1 MIMQTSMMSQ
11 LLSMPLFQG
20 LTMDELMKLLEQVRP
35 DFLHFEDDY
44 IQRSGERHNR
54 LLYILRGKVI
64 RELPGP
70 GNRYLFT
77 EVLDE
82 STFIEISSLF
92 GRNTTLRA
100 SYRAVGEAVLLA
112 FDKSYMFNVFGQFS
126 IVQLNILNLY
136 CAYAQSLLE
145 RQSLPIGDDIHTLFC
160 HFVRSLCENPRGEKQ
175 LKMTRDDLALQ
186 LGCNRRRMSELI
198 VSWQKAGL
206 VNLSYSQI
214 AIPDLKRLQNY
225 RPPRQNTAI

>member
-1 MIMQTSMMSQ
+1 MMSQ

-35 DFLHFEDDY
+35 DFLHFEDAY

-54 LLYILRGKVI
+54 LLYILRGNVV
-64 RELPGP
+64 RELSGP
-70 GNRYLFT
+70 GGRFLFT

-92 GRNTTLRA
+92 GRDTSLRA

-112 FDKSYMFNVFGQFS
+112 FDKSYMFNVFGHFS

-136 CAYAQSLLE
+136 CAYSQSLLE
-145 RQSLPIGDDIHTLFC
+145 RQSMPIGDEIHTLFC
-160 HFVRSLCENPRGEKQ
+160 HFIRSLCENPRGEKQ
-175 LKMTRDDLALQ
+175 LKMTRNDLALQ

-206 VNLSYSQI
+206 VDLSYSQI
-214 AIPDLKRLQNY
+214 SIPDLKRLQNY
-225 RPPRQNTAI
+225 RPTHENAPL

>member
-1 MIMQTSMMSQ
+1 MQTSMMSQ

-35 DFLHFEDDY
+35 DFLHFEDAY

-54 LLYILRGKVI
+54 LLYILRGNVV
-64 RELPGP
+64 RELSDPG
-70 GNRYLFT
+70 GRFLFT

-92 GRNTTLRA
+92 GRDTSLRA

-112 FDKSYMFNVFGQFS
+112 FDKSYMFNVFGHFS

-136 CAYAQSLLE
+136 CAYSQSLLE
-145 RQSLPIGDDIHTLFC
+145 RQSMPIGDEIHTLFC
-160 HFVRSLCENPRGEKQ
+160 HFIRSLCENPRGEKQ
-175 LKMTRDDLALQ
+175 LKMTRNDLALQ

-206 VNLSYSQI
+206 VDLSYSQI
-214 AIPDLKRLQNY
+214 SIPDLIRLQNY
-225 RPPRQNTAI
+225 RPTHENASL

>member
-1 MIMQTSMMSQ
+1 MNMQTSMMSQ

-35 DFLHFEDDY
+35 DFLHFEDAY

-54 LLYILRGKVI
+54 LLYILRGNVV
-64 RELPGP
+64 RELSGP
-70 GNRYLFT
+70 GGRFLFT

-92 GRNTTLRA
+92 GRDTSLRA

-112 FDKSYMFNVFGQFS
+112 FDKSYMFNVFGHFS

-136 CAYAQSLLE
+136 CAYSQSLLE
-145 RQSLPIGDDIHTLFC
+145 RQSMPIGDEIHTLFC
-160 HFVRSLCENPRGEKQ
+160 HFIRSLCENPRGEKQ
-175 LKMTRDDLALQ
+175 LKMTRNDLALQ

-206 VNLSYSQI
+206 VDLSYSHI
-214 AIPDLKRLQNY
+214 SIPDLIRLQNY
-225 RPPRQNTAI
+225 RPTHENASL

>member
-1 MIMQTSMMSQ
+1 MNMQTSMMSQ

-35 DFLHFEDDY
+35 DFLHFEDAY

-54 LLYILRGKVI
+54 LLYILRGNVV
-64 RELPGP
+64 RELSGP
-70 GNRYLFT
+70 GGRFLFT

-92 GRNTTLRA
+92 GRDTSLRA

-112 FDKSYMFNVFGQFS
+112 FDKSYMFNVFGHFS

-136 CAYAQSLLE
+136 CAYSQSLLE
-145 RQSLPIGDDIHTLFC
+145 RQSMPIGDEIHTLFC
-160 HFVRSLCENPRGEKQ
+160 HFIRSLCENPRGEKQ
-175 LKMTRDDLALQ
+175 LKMTRNDLALQ

-206 VNLSYSQI
+206 VDLSYSQI
-214 AIPDLKRLQNY
+214 SIPDLKRLQNY
-225 RPPRQNTAI
+225 RPTHENAPL

>member
-1 MIMQTSMMSQ
+1 MQTSMMSQ

-35 DFLHFEDDY
+35 DFLHFEDAY

-54 LLYILRGKVI
+54 LLYILRGNVV
-64 RELPGP
+64 RELSGP
-70 GNRYLFT
+70 GGRFLFT

-92 GRNTTLRA
+92 GRDTSLRA

-112 FDKSYMFNVFGQFS
+112 FDKSYMFNVFGHFS

-136 CAYAQSLLE
+136 CAYSQSLLE
-145 RQSLPIGDDIHTLFC
+145 RQSMPIGDEIHTLFC
-160 HFVRSLCENPRGEKQ
+160 HFIRSLCENPRGEKQ
-175 LKMTRDDLALQ
+175 LKMTRNDLALQ

-206 VNLSYSQI
+206 VDLSYSQI
-214 AIPDLKRLQNY
+214 SIPDLIRLQNY
-225 RPPRQNTAI
+225 RPTHENASL